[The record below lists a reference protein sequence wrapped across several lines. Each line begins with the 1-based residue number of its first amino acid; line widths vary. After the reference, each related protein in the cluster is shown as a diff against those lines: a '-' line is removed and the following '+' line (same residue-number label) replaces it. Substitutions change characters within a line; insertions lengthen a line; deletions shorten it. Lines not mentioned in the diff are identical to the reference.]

1 MARASGYYPRA
12 MHAPVA
18 SAVHPPVRLRALLA
32 LAGPV
37 VASRLGIMAMGLVDT
52 LVVGRYSATELGFLA
67 IAWAPT
73 MVVLT
78 TGIGLLSG
86 VQVLT
91 SQAIGA
97 GRIGDTGAVLRRG
110 LVYAFWLGVAAI
122 GVLAGLGGAFV
133 AHVGLDPAL
142 AAGATPV
149 LRVLALSLLPILIVD
164 SGIFWLEAHGRPWP
178 GMWAMWAANAVNL
191 GINLWLVPGH
201 SGLPVAGAAAS
212 ACATLIS
219 RVALLGFVA
228 AYIAIWPAATGFGVF
243 AAPPRDPAASR
254 RLRHIGYGASI
265 SYFVETS
272 AFGGM
277 SIVAGWIG
285 ATGIAAWAIVINVAA
300 IVFMLPLGVA
310 TATAVLVGRAYGAG
324 NMTGVRQAGVLGFG
338 AAIGLMLM
346 VCAGIGFGAHA
357 VAAAYTFDPAVRAVA
372 AGALLLSCLFYVTD
386 GLQVVGAQSLRARGD
401 IWLPA
406 ATHFISYIGVL
417 IPAGYFAAIRL
428 GLGVDGIVWGTI
440 VASAVSAGL
449 LLGRFFWL
457 ASPLPFGGEA
467 GGGGVATR

>member
-1 MARASGYYPRA
+1 
-12 MHAPVA
+12 MHAPA
-18 SAVHPPVRLRALLA
+18 ALDETTAAHAPVRLRALLA

-37 VASRLGIMAMGLVDT
+37 IVSRLGIMTMGLVDT
-52 LVVGRYSATELGFLA
+52 LVVGRQSAVELGYLA
-67 IAWAPT
+67 LAWAPT

-97 GRIGDTGAVLRRG
+97 GRPQETGAVLRRG
-110 LVYAFWLGVAAI
+110 VVYAFWLGIAAI
-122 GVLAGLGGAFV
+122 AVLAGPGAVFL
-133 AHVGLDPAL
+133 AHVRLDPAL

-164 SGIFWLEAHGRPWP
+164 SGIFWLEAHGRPLP

-191 GINLWLVPGH
+191 AINLWLVPGH
-201 SGLPVAGAAAS
+201 SGLPVAGAVAS
-212 ACATLIS
+212 AWATLVS
-219 RVALLGFVA
+219 RVALLGLVA
-228 AYIAIWPAATGFGVF
+228 AYVAWWPVARQWQVF
-243 AAPPRDPAASR
+243 VAPRPDPAAAP
-254 RLRHIGYGASI
+254 RLRRIGYAASV

-277 SIVAGWIG
+277 TIVAGWLG
-285 ATGIAAWAIVINVAA
+285 AVGVASWAIVINVAA
-300 IVFMLPLGVA
+300 IIFMLPLGLA

-324 NMTGVRQAGVLGFG
+324 DAAGIRRAGSLGFG
-338 AAIGLMLM
+338 TAIALTLLVCTGIGL
-346 VCAGIGFGAHA
+346 GADA
-357 VAAAYTFDPAVRAVA
+357 VAAAYTRDGVVRGVA

-386 GLQVVGAQSLRARGD
+386 GLQVVGAQALRARGD

-406 ATHFISYIGVL
+406 VTHFISYVGVL
-417 IPAGYFAAIRL
+417 IPAGYVAAIPL

-440 VASAVSAGL
+440 VASAVAAGL
-449 LLGRFFWL
+449 LLSRFYWL
-457 ASPLPFGGEA
+457 SRESRPSPSGG
-467 GGGGVATR
+467 